1 MSGSGMIVLV
11 YLDTVKTCSILT
23 SNTPNRNVLKCLKK
37 LSLEKFWKFRTLASL
52 LHSFSGRQLGMRQCQ
67 PVRSTLNFLSGR
79 SECTNMAYLLFLR
92 VNKRLFPS
100 LYNMKDL
107 FWDFSKVS
115 QRIDWIR
122 NLSTPMETHFV
133 KNSNEPWCMKLN

>member
-1 MSGSGMIVLV
+1 MIVLV
-11 YLDTVKTCSILT
+11 YLDPVKTCSILT
-23 SNTPNRNVLKCLKK
+23 NNTPNKNVLKSLKK
-37 LSLEKFWKFRTLASL
+37 LSLEKFWKFRTLV
-52 LHSFSGRQLGMRQCQ
+52 FSGRQLGMHQCQ
-67 PVRSTLNFLSGR
+67 PLLNTLTFLSGR
-79 SECTNMAYLLFLR
+79 SKCTHMAYLLFLK
-92 VNKRLFPS
+92 VNNRLTPS
-100 LYNMKDL
+100 LYKMKDL